1 MDSTYFI
8 AWWGAIVATTVL
20 IWDVVKWARST
31 AIVRLV
37 VRANTWYPD
46 SEVVREKSTE
56 HGVSQ
61 ELKSYLHIELSNVG
75 SMPTTIMGI
84 EAQKALKKGTVSQSG
99 PTFVPHYGNKL
110 PYVLRPGEVWSCRAD
125 QEVLFGLPGQ
135 APLEL
140 FVYLSHKAKPVR
152 KRIPTPTNKTRPD
165 HMT

>member
-8 AWWGAIVATTVL
+8 AWWGAIVATAVL

-46 SEVVREKSTE
+46 SEVVREESTD
-56 HGVSQ
+56 HGTSQ

-84 EAQKALKKGTVSQSG
+84 EAQKALKRGTVSQSG

-125 QEVLFGLPGQ
+125 QDILFRLPGQ

-140 FVYLSHKAKPVR
+140 LVYLSHKAKPMR
-152 KRIPTPTNKTRPD
+152 KRISAPTDKRRDLTP
-165 HMT
+165 